1 MTIHMKSFNK
11 IVIQGSTIASD
22 RDRREGFLLGAKK
35 GSEIGSEV
43 GFFQSFAKVWIKLIS
58 DGDKKNEKVKREL
71 QKLNSLAEKASNQV
85 NIFTVN

>member
-1 MTIHMKSFNK
+1 MKFK
-11 IVIQGSTIASD
+11 LFQGSTVASD

-43 GFFQSFAKVWIKLIS
+43 GFFQSFARVWINLVS

-71 QKLNSLAEKASNQV
+71 KKLESLAEKASNQV
-85 NIFTVN
+85 RLF